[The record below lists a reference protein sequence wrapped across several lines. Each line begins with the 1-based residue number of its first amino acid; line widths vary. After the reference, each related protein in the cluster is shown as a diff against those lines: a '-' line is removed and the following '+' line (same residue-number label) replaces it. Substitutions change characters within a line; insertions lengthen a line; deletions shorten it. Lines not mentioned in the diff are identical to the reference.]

1 MKRILKILI
10 MSFFLVFLQALSY
23 SQENVV
29 PVIRMKGEDYGAPN
43 PFKNSIRGPGK
54 YKTDIV
60 YDSLIEKDEKG
71 LIPWLAKKWTIDDK
85 ENSIIFE
92 LEPNVKWH
100 DGKPLTVEDIK
111 FTIDYY
117 DKYPPVVDQ
126 THDNGEN
133 IVKKIDILSNNKIKI
148 TFKKYSPLKTSTL
161 TNKSI

>member
-111 FTIDYY
+111 FTIDY
-117 DKYPPVVDQ
+117 
-126 THDNGEN
+126 
-133 IVKKIDILSNNKIKI
+133 
-148 TFKKYSPLKTSTL
+148 
-161 TNKSI
+161 